1 VLLNLKIMIAA
12 QVADEIF
19 RIFALKE
26 NQDLS
31 NEAKKDLVARI
42 VIDVYNKGRRSGHNK
57 AVEICKNALKGLENA
72 NSAMY

>member
-1 VLLNLKIMIAA
+1 MIAE
-12 QVADEIF
+12 QVADGIF

-31 NEAKKDLVARI
+31 NEAKKKLVERI
-42 VIDVYNKGRRSGHNK
+42 IIDVYNKGRRAGHNK
-57 AVEICKNALKGLENA
+57 AVEICKNALSGLGNA